1 MTAYNTLFKCIFLAC
16 FALLTYL
23 LLVEMPPSPQTSL
36 YKDKLQHMV
45 AFGGVTFWGL
55 WAFASYQR
63 WVVVGLVLFGGL
75 MEVLQGLLTV
85 TRQPSTLDWLADIV
99 GILLAWWL
107 VTTLQRWWNTRSG
120 RI

>member
-1 MTAYNTLFKCIFLAC
+1 
-16 FALLTYL
+16 
-23 LLVEMPPSPQTSL
+23 
-36 YKDKLQHMV
+36 MV

-55 WAFASYQR
+55 WAFASYR
-63 WVVVGLVLFGGL
+63 WVIVGLILFGGL